1 MPLVESRKRNCWP
14 ELPDGNG
21 LNLAKQLKLRPETKT
36 IPIIFVTASKDS
48 KLRESAMMMG
58 IAGLVEKPYD
68 LEELLG
74 TVRLSL
80 HEIGKSSRYLAT
92 FATGTQSKRVVIHHH
107 DGCGRLHALTS

>member
-68 LEELLG
+68 PEELLE
-74 TVRLSL
+74 T
-80 HEIGKSSRYLAT
+80 SSPVLARDRKVFSVPCHIRRRRT
-92 FATGTQSKRVVIHHH
+92 KEA
-107 DGCGRLHALTS
+107 GCHPPP

>member
-1 MPLVESRKRNCWP
+1 
-14 ELPDGNG
+14 
-21 LNLAKQLKLRPETKT
+21 
-36 IPIIFVTASKDS
+36 
-48 KLRESAMMMG
+48 MG